1 MGDMLSQRAR
11 LTAMF
16 LLLICLLCPL
26 IESLDVWHATLDGGN
41 DTELA
46 LVVAALCVGVG
57 YIAARLIFKS
67 EFVTTVFSRVLA
79 RRPEQFFAFIFG
91 LDPLRFTPTSPP
103 LLPLRI

>member
-1 MGDMLSQRAR
+1 
-11 LTAMF
+11 MF

-41 DTELA
+41 DTEFA

-67 EFVTTVFSRVLA
+67 EFITVLA
-79 RRPEQFFAFIFG
+79 SVFAHCREQFAACVLGFE
-91 LDPLRFTPTSPP
+91 PLRFAETSPP